1 MERGKVEAICILP
14 NKLFY
19 STDISVTLWIL
30 NNNKK
35 SRVIEKNGE
44 ERHYRDREKE
54 ILFFDLRQMGSTYEK
69 KYVELVEE
77 TRNKVTSTFHAWQ
90 QEGYETTY
98 HDIPEFCKSVNLDEL
113 NGWSLVPSKYIEFAN
128 RDEEIDF
135 ESKMKELSAEISEI
149 MKERKLQDKEIS
161 DLFRTLGF
169 ELV

>member
-1 MERGKVEAICILP
+1 M
-14 NKLFY
+14 
-19 STDISVTLWIL
+19 
-30 NNNKK
+30 
-35 SRVIEKNGE
+35 
-44 ERHYRDREKE
+44 
-54 ILFFDLRQMGSTYEK
+54 
-69 KYVELVEE
+69 
-77 TRNKVTSTFHAWQ
+77 
-90 QEGYETTY
+90 
-98 HDIPEFCKSVNLDEL
+98 